1 MYMYSLFIML
11 LAKYLRSDKV
21 VYCPQNNKMHKI
33 IFLRKKQRKQQHAQ
47 NHILAKKTQR
57 NGLGEDVG

>member
-1 MYMYSLFIML
+1 ML